1 MYPSPADLSQA
12 FMFIGSNLEQ
22 AIADTQAAVFCYK
35 PVSLFLAGTRSS
47 LLCYSLSYLFAVR
60 MEL

>member
-1 MYPSPADLSQA
+1 
-12 FMFIGSNLEQ
+12 MFIGSNLEQ